1 MTLPS
6 AARGLSAV
14 RVLLC
19 DADGNLFPSEEP
31 AYDASAGVTNALLH
45 ALGVDVTYTPD
56 QLRLQHTGKNFRTTA
71 VDLCLLHGVQVDP
84 ALLAGRSVPLS
95 PGPVGRVRGG
105 PSLTPRMLEE
115 WVETEKQTV
124 TRHLADTL
132 RPDPTVRDV
141 VESVAGR
148 YRLALVS
155 SSALERLDACLVATS
170 LEEFFPP
177 QVRFSAED
185 SLRPPVSKPDPAV
198 YRLAGERLGCAG
210 DEALAVED
218 SVSGAQSAIAA
229 GFPTV
234 ANLQFVPEVE
244 RPDRAAALEA
254 VGALAITRSWTE
266 LAETC
271 LGDVAALD

>member
-1 MTLPS
+1 
-6 AARGLSAV
+6 
-14 RVLLC
+14 
-19 DADGNLFPSEEP
+19 
-31 AYDASAGVTNALLH
+31 
-45 ALGVDVTYTPD
+45 
-56 QLRLQHTGKNFRTTA
+56 
-71 VDLCLLHGVQVDP
+71 
-84 ALLAGRSVPLS
+84 
-95 PGPVGRVRGG
+95 
-105 PSLTPRMLEE
+105 MLEE

-141 VESVAGR
+141 VESVAGT
-148 YRLALVS
+148 YTLALVS
-155 SSALERLDACLVATS
+155 SSALERLEACLVATS

-177 QVRFSAED
+177 RVRFSAED

-198 YRLAGERLGCAG
+198 YQLAGERLGCVG
-210 DEALAVED
+210 DEALAIED

>member
-1 MTLPS
+1 MTQWPT
-6 AARGLSAV
+6 ARGLSAV

-31 AYDASAGVTNALLH
+31 AYDASAGVTNALLRE
-45 ALGVDVTYTPD
+45 LGADVAYTPE

-71 VDLCLLHGVQVDP
+71 VDLCLLHGLQVDP
-84 ALLAGRSVPLS
+84 ALLAGRSLPPS
-95 PGPVGRVRGG
+95 PGPVGRVRDGL
-105 PSLTPRMLEE
+105 SLTPRMLEE

-132 RPDPTVRDV
+132 RPDPSVRDV
-141 VESVAGR
+141 VASVSST
-148 YRLALVS
+148 YTLALVS

-170 LEEFFPP
+170 LDEFFPP
-177 QVRFSAED
+177 EVRFSAED

-210 DEALAVED
+210 DEALAIED
-218 SVSGAQSAIAA
+218 SLSGAQSAIAA

-234 ANLQFVPEVE
+234 ANLQFVPELE
-244 RPDRAAALEA
+244 RPDRATAMEA
-254 VGALAITRSWTE
+254 VGALAVTHSWTE
-266 LAETC
+266 IAENC
-271 LGDVAALD
+271 LGNVSALG